1 MTSFTKHKME
11 SCSRTMWM
19 SPVSNN
25 VSTPMT
31 CPIPTYSF
39 GPAAKRESVTF
50 SSGSS
55 PIPSSI
61 SPRPCGPTSVA
72 VNSCWPCWN
81 TRDVSGDSVASSV
94 PFRHSGRSQTSPCR
108 NTKPPANN
116 RLNPYPRTASRFDPR
131 RIYTIL
137 VLAPLV
143 YAVIRYLPPLA
154 FSGVV
159 VLAGGSPSS
168 SSTALCFGGRSHSW
182 LIGIGLT
189 GFAALILG
197 TYRPDIL
204 VPTLLATLVGII
216 SVPLLSRAPLEQ
228 SLRDGAM
235 TLFGVLYLGLTLSTL
250 SMTRLLPQGEW
261 LIFFLLLVTWAS
273 DTGAYYVGTLYGRHR
288 LAPTISPKKTVEG
301 LVGGLIGAIIVAY
314 AARWWFL
321 PELSSLDCLILAIL
335 LTITGLWGDL
345 TESAMKRSVG
355 MKDSGGILPGHGG
368 MLDRLDSLLFTAPV
382 FYYYVTMVSRLR
394 VIE

>member
-1 MTSFTKHKME
+1 MQEYKTAGQQQAE
-11 SCSRTMWM
+11 
-19 SPVSNN
+19 P
-25 VSTPMT
+25 TPT
-31 CPIPTYSF
+31 
-39 GPAAKRESVTF
+39 A
-50 SSGSS
+50 
-55 PIPSSI
+55 
-61 SPRPCGPTSVA
+61 
-72 VNSCWPCWN
+72 
-81 TRDVSGDSVASSV
+81 
-94 PFRHSGRSQTSPCR
+94 
-108 NTKPPANN
+108 
-116 RLNPYPRTASRFDPR
+116 ASRFDPR

-143 YAVIRYLPPLA
+143 YAVIRYLPALA

-159 VLAGGSPSS
+159 VLAGGL
-168 SSTALCFGGRSHSW
+168 ALFEFYRLCFSDRSHSW

-197 TYRPDIL
+197 THRPDII
-204 VPTLLATLVGII
+204 VPALLATLVGII
-216 SVPLLSRAPLEQ
+216 SVPLLSRTSLEQ

-261 LIFFLLLVTWAS
+261 LIFFLLSVTWAS

-301 LVGGLIGAIIVAY
+301 LVGGLIGAIIAAY

-321 PELSSLDCLILAIL
+321 PELSGLDCLVLATL
-335 LTITGLWGDL
+335 LTVTGLWGDL

-355 MKDSGGILPGHGG
+355 VKDSGGILPGHGG

-382 FYYYVTMVSRLR
+382 FYYYVTMATRLR
-394 VIE
+394 LIE

>member
-1 MTSFTKHKME
+1 MQEYKTTGQQQAE
-11 SCSRTMWM
+11 
-19 SPVSNN
+19 PV
-25 VSTPMT
+25 
-31 CPIPTYSF
+31 PTV
-39 GPAAKRESVTF
+39 AA
-50 SSGSS
+50 
-55 PIPSSI
+55 
-61 SPRPCGPTSVA
+61 
-72 VNSCWPCWN
+72 
-81 TRDVSGDSVASSV
+81 
-94 PFRHSGRSQTSPCR
+94 
-108 NTKPPANN
+108 
-116 RLNPYPRTASRFDPR
+116 RFDPR

-143 YAVIRYLPPLA
+143 YAGIRYLPPLA

-159 VLAGGSPSS
+159 VLAGGL
-168 SSTALCFGGRSHSW
+168 ALFEFYRMCFGDRSHSL

-197 TYRPDIL
+197 THRPDIL
-204 VPTLLATLVGII
+204 VPTLLATLIGII
-216 SVPLLSRAPLEQ
+216 SVPLLSRVSLEQ
-228 SLRDGAM
+228 NLRDSAV
-235 TLFGVLYLGLTLSTL
+235 TLFGILYLGLTLCTL

-301 LVGGLIGAIIVAY
+301 LVGGFFCAIIVAY

-321 PELSSLDCLILAIL
+321 PELSSLDCLILATL

>member
-1 MTSFTKHKME
+1 MQEYKTTGQQQAE
-11 SCSRTMWM
+11 
-19 SPVSNN
+19 PV
-25 VSTPMT
+25 
-31 CPIPTYSF
+31 
-39 GPAAKRESVTF
+39 PAA
-50 SSGSS
+50 
-55 PIPSSI
+55 
-61 SPRPCGPTSVA
+61 
-72 VNSCWPCWN
+72 
-81 TRDVSGDSVASSV
+81 
-94 PFRHSGRSQTSPCR
+94 
-108 NTKPPANN
+108 
-116 RLNPYPRTASRFDPR
+116 ASRFDPR

-154 FSGVV
+154 FSGAVM
-159 VLAGGSPSS
+159 LAGGL
-168 SSTALCFGGRSHSW
+168 ALFEFYRMCFGGRSHSL

-189 GFAALILG
+189 GFAALILV
-197 TYRPDIL
+197 THRPDIL
-204 VPTLLATLVGII
+204 VPILLATLIGII
-216 SVPLLSRAPLEQ
+216 SVPLLNRVSLEQ
-228 SLRDGAM
+228 SLRDSAV
-235 TLFGVLYLGLTLSTL
+235 TLFGVLYLGLTLGTL

-301 LVGGLIGAIIVAY
+301 LVGGFFVAVIVAY

-321 PELSSLDCLILAIL
+321 PELSGLDCLILATL

-382 FYYYVTMVSRLR
+382 FYYYVTMVSQLR
-394 VIE
+394 GIE

>member
-1 MTSFTKHKME
+1 VVDLNLHKQE
-11 SCSRTMWM
+11 HNTAGQQQAE
-19 SPVSNN
+19 
-25 VSTPMT
+25 STPT
-31 CPIPTYSF
+31 
-39 GPAAKRESVTF
+39 
-50 SSGSS
+50 
-55 PIPSSI
+55 
-61 SPRPCGPTSVA
+61 
-72 VNSCWPCWN
+72 
-81 TRDVSGDSVASSV
+81 
-94 PFRHSGRSQTSPCR
+94 
-108 NTKPPANN
+108 
-116 RLNPYPRTASRFDPR
+116 TATRFDPR

-137 VLAPLV
+137 VLAPLL

-159 VLAGGSPSS
+159 ALAGGL
-168 SSTALCFGGRSHSW
+168 ALFEFYRLCFSTRTHAW
-182 LIGIGLT
+182 LIGIGLI
-189 GFAALILG
+189 GFATLILG
-197 TYRPDIL
+197 THRPDII

-216 SVPLLSRAPLEQ
+216 SVPLFSRTPLEQ
-228 SLRDGAM
+228 SMRDSAM
-235 TLFGVLYLGLTLSTL
+235 TLFGVLYLGLTLGML
-250 SMTRLLPQGEW
+250 SMTRLLPHGVW

-314 AARWWFL
+314 TARWWFL
-321 PELSSLDCLILAIL
+321 PELSSLDCLILGTL
-335 LTITGLWGDL
+335 LTIAGLWGDL

>member
-1 MTSFTKHKME
+1 MADLNLHMQEYKATGQQQAEPT
-11 SCSRTMWM
+11 
-19 SPVSNN
+19 PV
-25 VSTPMT
+25 
-31 CPIPTYSF
+31 
-39 GPAAKRESVTF
+39 
-50 SSGSS
+50 
-55 PIPSSI
+55 
-61 SPRPCGPTSVA
+61 
-72 VNSCWPCWN
+72 
-81 TRDVSGDSVASSV
+81 
-94 PFRHSGRSQTSPCR
+94 
-108 NTKPPANN
+108 
-116 RLNPYPRTASRFDPR
+116 TASRFDPR

-137 VLAPLV
+137 VLAPLL
-143 YAVIRYLPPLA
+143 YAVIRYFPPLA

-159 VLAGGSPSS
+159 VLAGGL
-168 SSTALCFGGRSHSW
+168 ALFEFYRLCFGARSHSW

-197 TYRPDIL
+197 THRPDII
-204 VPTLLATLVGII
+204 VPTLLATLVCII
-216 SVPLLSRAPLEQ
+216 SVPLLSRSPLEQ

-235 TLFGVLYLGLTLSTL
+235 TLFGVLYLGLTLGTL
-250 SMTRLLPQGEW
+250 SMTRLLPLGEW

-273 DTGAYYVGTLYGRHR
+273 DTGAYLVGTLYGRHR

-301 LVGGLIGAIIVAY
+301 LVGGLIAAIIAGY

-321 PELSSLDCLILAIL
+321 PDLSGLDCLILATL

-382 FYYYVTMVSRLR
+382 FYYYVTMASRLR

>member
-1 MTSFTKHKME
+1 
-11 SCSRTMWM
+11 
-19 SPVSNN
+19 VADLNL
-25 VSTPMT
+25 PMQEYKT
-31 CPIPTYSF
+31 AGQQQAEPAPT
-39 GPAAKRESVTF
+39 AT
-50 SSGSS
+50 
-55 PIPSSI
+55 
-61 SPRPCGPTSVA
+61 
-72 VNSCWPCWN
+72 
-81 TRDVSGDSVASSV
+81 
-94 PFRHSGRSQTSPCR
+94 
-108 NTKPPANN
+108 
-116 RLNPYPRTASRFDPR
+116 SRFDPR

-137 VLAPLV
+137 VLAPLL

-159 VLAGGSPSS
+159 VLAGGL
-168 SSTALCFGGRSHSW
+168 ALFEFYRLCFSDRGHSW

-189 GFAALILG
+189 GFAVLILG
-197 TYRPDIL
+197 THRSEII
-204 VPTLLATLVGII
+204 VPTLLATLIGII

-235 TLFGVLYLGLTLSTL
+235 TLFGVLYLGLTLGAL

-273 DTGAYYVGTLYGRHR
+273 DTGAYYIGTLYGRHG

-321 PELSSLDCLILAIL
+321 PELSGLDCLVLATL

-345 TESAMKRSVG
+345 TESAMKRSAG

-368 MLDRLDSLLFTAPV
+368 MLDRLDSLLFTAPA

>member
-1 MTSFTKHKME
+1 
-11 SCSRTMWM
+11 
-19 SPVSNN
+19 VIDLNL
-25 VSTPMT
+25 PMQEYKT
-31 CPIPTYSF
+31 TGQQQAEPA
-39 GPAAKRESVTF
+39 PAA
-50 SSGSS
+50 
-55 PIPSSI
+55 
-61 SPRPCGPTSVA
+61 
-72 VNSCWPCWN
+72 
-81 TRDVSGDSVASSV
+81 
-94 PFRHSGRSQTSPCR
+94 
-108 NTKPPANN
+108 
-116 RLNPYPRTASRFDPR
+116 ASRFDPR

-154 FSGVV
+154 FSGAV
-159 VLAGGSPSS
+159 VLAGGL
-168 SSTALCFGGRSHSW
+168 ALFEFYRMCFGGRSHSL

-189 GFAALILG
+189 GFAALILV
-197 TYRPDIL
+197 THRPDIL
-204 VPTLLATLVGII
+204 VPILLATLIGII
-216 SVPLLSRAPLEQ
+216 SVPLLSRISLEQ
-228 SLRDGAM
+228 SLRDSAV
-235 TLFGVLYLGLTLSTL
+235 TLFGVLYLGLTLGTL

-273 DTGAYYVGTLYGRHR
+273 DTGAYYVGTLFGRHR

-301 LVGGLIGAIIVAY
+301 LVGGFFGAIIVAY

-321 PELSSLDCLILAIL
+321 PELSSLDCLILATL

>member
-1 MTSFTKHKME
+1 M
-11 SCSRTMWM
+11 
-19 SPVSNN
+19 VDLNL
-25 VSTPMT
+25 PMQDYKT
-31 CPIPTYSF
+31 AGQQQAEPAPT
-39 GPAAKRESVTF
+39 AA
-50 SSGSS
+50 
-55 PIPSSI
+55 P
-61 SPRPCGPTSVA
+61 
-72 VNSCWPCWN
+72 
-81 TRDVSGDSVASSV
+81 
-94 PFRHSGRSQTSPCR
+94 
-108 NTKPPANN
+108 
-116 RLNPYPRTASRFDPR
+116 RFDPR

-137 VLAPLV
+137 VLAPLL

-159 VLAGGSPSS
+159 VLAGGL
-168 SSTALCFGGRSHSW
+168 ALFEFYRLCFSDRSHSW

-189 GFAALILG
+189 GFALLILG
-197 TYRPDIL
+197 THQPDIIA
-204 VPTLLATLVGII
+204 PALLATLVGIM
-216 SVPLLSRAPLEQ
+216 SVPLFSRAPLEQ

-235 TLFGVLYLGLTLSTL
+235 TLFGVLYLGLTLCTL

-314 AARWWFL
+314 AAHWWFL
-321 PELSSLDCLILAIL
+321 PELSGLDCLILGAL

-345 TESAMKRSVG
+345 AESAMKRSAG

-382 FYYYVTMVSRLR
+382 FYYYVTLASRLR
-394 VIE
+394 VME

>member
-1 MTSFTKHKME
+1 MADLNLHMQEYKATGQQQAEPT
-11 SCSRTMWM
+11 
-19 SPVSNN
+19 PV
-25 VSTPMT
+25 
-31 CPIPTYSF
+31 
-39 GPAAKRESVTF
+39 
-50 SSGSS
+50 
-55 PIPSSI
+55 
-61 SPRPCGPTSVA
+61 
-72 VNSCWPCWN
+72 
-81 TRDVSGDSVASSV
+81 
-94 PFRHSGRSQTSPCR
+94 
-108 NTKPPANN
+108 
-116 RLNPYPRTASRFDPR
+116 TASRFDPR

-137 VLAPLV
+137 VLAPLL
-143 YAVIRYLPPLA
+143 YAVIRYSPPLA

-159 VLAGGSPSS
+159 VLAGGL
-168 SSTALCFGGRSHSW
+168 ALFEFYRLCFGARSHSW

-197 TYRPDIL
+197 THRPDII
-204 VPTLLATLVGII
+204 VPTLLATLVCII
-216 SVPLLSRAPLEQ
+216 SVPLLSRSPLEQ

-235 TLFGVLYLGLTLSTL
+235 TLFGVLYLGLTLGTL
-250 SMTRLLPQGEW
+250 SMTRLLPLGEW

-273 DTGAYYVGTLYGRHR
+273 DTGAYLVGTLYGRHR
-288 LAPTISPKKTVEG
+288 LAPKISPKKTVEG
-301 LVGGLIGAIIVAY
+301 LVGGLIAAIIAGY

-321 PELSSLDCLILAIL
+321 PELSGLDCLILATL

-382 FYYYVTMVSRLR
+382 FYYYVTMASRLR

>member
-1 MTSFTKHKME
+1 
-11 SCSRTMWM
+11 
-19 SPVSNN
+19 VVDLNL
-25 VSTPMT
+25 PMQEYKT
-31 CPIPTYSF
+31 A
-39 GPAAKRESVTF
+39 GQQQAEPA
-50 SSGSS
+50 
-55 PIPSSI
+55 PSAA
-61 SPRPCGPTSVA
+61 P
-72 VNSCWPCWN
+72 
-81 TRDVSGDSVASSV
+81 
-94 PFRHSGRSQTSPCR
+94 
-108 NTKPPANN
+108 
-116 RLNPYPRTASRFDPR
+116 RFDLR

-137 VLAPLV
+137 VLAPLL

-159 VLAGGSPSS
+159 ILAGGL
-168 SSTALCFGGRSHSW
+168 ALFEFYRLCFSDRSHSW
-182 LIGIGLT
+182 LIWVGLT
-189 GFAALILG
+189 GFALLILG
-197 TYRPDIL
+197 THQPDII
-204 VPTLLATLVGII
+204 VPALLATLVGIM
-216 SVPLLSRAPLEQ
+216 SVPLFSRTPLEQ
-228 SLRDGAM
+228 SLKNGAM

-321 PELSSLDCLILAIL
+321 PELSGLDCLILGIL

-382 FYYYVTMVSRLR
+382 FYYYVTLASRLR
-394 VIE
+394 VME

>member
-1 MTSFTKHKME
+1 MQEYRATGQQQAEPT
-11 SCSRTMWM
+11 
-19 SPVSNN
+19 PV
-25 VSTPMT
+25 
-31 CPIPTYSF
+31 
-39 GPAAKRESVTF
+39 
-50 SSGSS
+50 
-55 PIPSSI
+55 
-61 SPRPCGPTSVA
+61 
-72 VNSCWPCWN
+72 
-81 TRDVSGDSVASSV
+81 
-94 PFRHSGRSQTSPCR
+94 
-108 NTKPPANN
+108 
-116 RLNPYPRTASRFDPR
+116 TASRFDPR

-137 VLAPLV
+137 VLVPLL
-143 YAVIRYLPPLA
+143 YAVIRYSPPLA

-159 VLAGGSPSS
+159 VLAGGL
-168 SSTALCFGGRSHSW
+168 ALFEFYRLCFGARSHSW

-197 TYRPDIL
+197 THRSDII
-204 VPTLLATLVGII
+204 VPTLLATLVCII
-216 SVPLLSRAPLEQ
+216 SVPLLRRSPLEQ

-235 TLFGVLYLGLTLSTL
+235 TLFGVLYLGLTLGTL
-250 SMTRLLPQGEW
+250 SMTRLLPLGEW

-273 DTGAYYVGTLYGRHR
+273 DTGAYLVGTLYGRHR

-301 LVGGLIGAIIVAY
+301 LVGGLIAAIIAGY

-321 PELSSLDCLILAIL
+321 PDLSGLDCLILATL
-335 LTITGLWGDL
+335 LTIAGLWGDL

-382 FYYYVTMVSRLR
+382 FYYYVTMASRLR

>member
-1 MTSFTKHKME
+1 
-11 SCSRTMWM
+11 
-19 SPVSNN
+19 
-25 VSTPMT
+25 
-31 CPIPTYSF
+31 
-39 GPAAKRESVTF
+39 
-50 SSGSS
+50 
-55 PIPSSI
+55 
-61 SPRPCGPTSVA
+61 
-72 VNSCWPCWN
+72 
-81 TRDVSGDSVASSV
+81 
-94 PFRHSGRSQTSPCR
+94 
-108 NTKPPANN
+108 
-116 RLNPYPRTASRFDPR
+116 
-131 RIYTIL
+131 
-137 VLAPLV
+137 V

-154 FSGVV
+154 FSGLV
-159 VLAGGSPSS
+159 VLAGGL
-168 SSTALCFGGRSHSW
+168 ALFEFYRMCFGVRSHPW

-197 TYRPDIL
+197 THRPDIL
-204 VPTLLATLVGII
+204 VPTLLATLIGII
-216 SVPLLSRAPLEQ
+216 SVPLLSRTPLEQ

-235 TLFGVLYLGLTLSTL
+235 TLFGVLYLGLTLGTL

-288 LAPTISPKKTVEG
+288 LAPMISPKKTVEG

-321 PELSSLDCLILAIL
+321 PELSSLDCLILATL

>member
-1 MTSFTKHKME
+1 MQEYKTTGQQQAE
-11 SCSRTMWM
+11 
-19 SPVSNN
+19 PV
-25 VSTPMT
+25 
-31 CPIPTYSF
+31 
-39 GPAAKRESVTF
+39 PAA
-50 SSGSS
+50 
-55 PIPSSI
+55 
-61 SPRPCGPTSVA
+61 
-72 VNSCWPCWN
+72 
-81 TRDVSGDSVASSV
+81 
-94 PFRHSGRSQTSPCR
+94 
-108 NTKPPANN
+108 
-116 RLNPYPRTASRFDPR
+116 ASRFDPR

-143 YAVIRYLPPLA
+143 YGVIRYLPPLA
-154 FSGVV
+154 FSGAV
-159 VLAGGSPSS
+159 VLAGGL
-168 SSTALCFGGRSHSW
+168 ALFEFYRMCFGGRSHSL

-189 GFAALILG
+189 GFAALILV
-197 TYRPDIL
+197 THRPDIL
-204 VPTLLATLVGII
+204 VPILLATLIGII
-216 SVPLLSRAPLEQ
+216 SVPLLSRVSLEQ
-228 SLRDGAM
+228 SLRDSAV

-301 LVGGLIGAIIVAY
+301 LVGGFFGAIIVAY

-321 PELSSLDCLILAIL
+321 PELSSLDCLILATL